1 MRIGVI
7 YPQFEFG
14 SDPSAVRDYAQIA
27 EDLSFTHIGAD
38 DHVIGPN
45 PDRPGGWTGWVTNE
59 TPFFEPFVL
68 FSFMAAVTRRV
79 EFETCVLLLPQR
91 QTVLAA
97 KQAAGLDLLSGGRL
111 RLGVGIGWNEIE
123 YISLGADFHT
133 RGKRVEEQIA
143 LLRWLWEKA
152 HFDFQGWW
160 HTIPDA
166 GISPLPLQRPI
177 PIWFGGQAGPVIR
190 RAARIADGWMP
201 LYATPEQA
209 RPGLDLLDRSL
220 EEAGRSR
227 AGFGL
232 EARIP
237 YAGGPQAWGLLLSG
251 WEAAGATHI
260 SLVTT
265 GCGLN
270 TPNAHM
276 EALCRFRQ
284 FLNQN

>member
-7 YPQFEFG
+7 YPHFEFG
-14 SDPSAVRDYAQIA
+14 SDPSAIRDYAQTA
-27 EDLSFTHIGAD
+27 EELGYDHLGAD

-59 TPFFEPFVL
+59 TAFFEPFVL
-68 FSFMAAVTRRV
+68 FSFMASVTRRV

-91 QTVLAA
+91 QAVLVG

-123 YISLGADFHT
+123 YLSLGEDFHT
-133 RGKRVEEQIA
+133 RGKRVEEQIE
-143 LLRWLWEKA
+143 LLRCLWTEA
-152 HFDFQGWW
+152 HFDFQGKW

-177 PIWFGGQAGPVIR
+177 PIWFGGQSEPVIH

-209 RPGLDLLDRSL
+209 RPGLELLDRSL

-227 AGFGL
+227 VGFGL

-237 YAGGPQAWGLLLSG
+237 YGGGPRIWAPLLSG
-251 WEAAGATHI
+251 WEAVGATHI

-265 GCGLN
+265 GCGLE
-270 TPNAHM
+270 TPSAHL

-284 FLNQN
+284 FLNQ